1 MISPPRDTH
10 RFERKTPWP
19 ITGSASAPNLEEN
32 WGEVALVDNHQYA
45 IYKTKHG
52 IYASDHL
59 DPHSQALVLARGII
73 GEKNGHSTITS
84 PLYKEVYDLT
94 NGECLSDSSY
104 SLNVYPVEVRDGD
117 VYLLAN

>member
-1 MISPPRDTH
+1 MADNWVRICAESD
-10 RFERKTPWP
+10 
-19 ITGSASAPNLEEN
+19 LEEN

-52 IYASDHL
+52 IYASNHL

>member
-1 MISPPRDTH
+1 MAENWVRICAESD
-10 RFERKTPWP
+10 
-19 ITGSASAPNLEEN
+19 LEEN
-32 WGEVALVDNHQYA
+32 WGEVALIDDYQYA

-52 IYASDHL
+52 IFASDHL
-59 DPHSQALVLARGII
+59 DPHSQALVLARGIV
-73 GEKNGHSTITS
+73 GEKNGNPTITS

>member
-1 MISPPRDTH
+1 MADNWVRICAESD
-10 RFERKTPWP
+10 
-19 ITGSASAPNLEEN
+19 LEEN

-45 IYKTKHG
+45 IYKTKHA
-52 IYASDHL
+52 IYARDHL